1 MEFWLVLFNFTD
13 MNKFIFRISLIAAY
27 FAIVLS
33 LISCQTERKATR
45 FMSEHPNILAKIC
58 DEKFPVILSTD
69 TVIGVDSNL
78 IAQYE
83 REFSNLYY
91 LIDSLI
97 SNDSVRT
104 VIKTQIK
111 TVKEP
116 VYKTKTITVTKENTA
131 RLAACKEQ
139 MEESERDYQLNIQ
152 GFEHELDEADKQIQE
167 LKDKVNRTRKQR
179 NKFMWFLIAMS
190 IFAFRRQIVK
200 LII

>member
-1 MEFWLVLFNFTD
+1 

>member
-1 MEFWLVLFNFTD
+1 
-13 MNKFIFRISLIAAY
+13 MNKFLFRISLIAAY

-45 FMSEHPNILAKIC
+45 FMAEHPNVLAKIC
-58 DEKFPVILSTD
+58 DEKFPVIPSID
-69 TVIGVDSNL
+69 TFVTVDSL
-78 IAQYE
+78 LLQQYE
-83 REFSNLYY
+83 REFGNLYY

-97 SNDSVRT
+97 SNDSIKT
-104 VIKTQIK
+104 VIQTQIK

-139 MEESERDYQLNIQ
+139 MEENERDYELNIQ

-179 NKFMWFLIAMS
+179 NKFMWLLIAMT

-200 LII
+200 LIV

>member
-1 MEFWLVLFNFTD
+1 
-13 MNKFIFRISLIAAY
+13 MNKLIFRISLIAVY

-45 FMSEHPNILAKIC
+45 FMSEHPNVLAKIC
-58 DEKFPVILSTD
+58 DEKFPVIPSVD
-69 TVIGVDSNL
+69 TFVTIDSML
-78 IAQYE
+78 LAQYE

-97 SNDSVRT
+97 SNDSIKT
-104 VIKTQIK
+104 VIQTQIK

-116 VYKTKTITVTKENTA
+116 VYKTKTITVTKENTRKLQLCNA
-131 RLAACKEQ
+131 EKEALREQ
-139 MEESERDYQLNIQ
+139 MEENERDYELNIQ
-152 GFEHELDEADKQIQE
+152 GFKIALDESEKEKQE

-179 NKFMWFLIAMS
+179 NKFMWLLIGMS
-190 IFAFRRQIVK
+190 IFAFRRQILK

>member
-1 MEFWLVLFNFTD
+1 

-58 DEKFPVILSTD
+58 DEKFPVIPSVD
-69 TVIGVDSNL
+69 TFVTIDSAIL
-78 IAQYE
+78 LQYE

-97 SNDSVRT
+97 SNDS
-104 VIKTQIK
+104 IK
-111 TVKEP
+111 TVIQTQFKTVSKP
-116 VYKTKTITVTKENTA
+116 IYKTKTVTITKENTA

-139 MEESERDYQLNIQ
+139 IEENERDYELNIK
-152 GFEHELDEADKQIQE
+152 GFQTELDEADKQIQE

-179 NKFMWFLIAMS
+179 NKFMWLLIGMS
-190 IFAFRRQIVK
+190 IFAFRRQILK
-200 LII
+200 LLI

>member
-1 MEFWLVLFNFTD
+1 
-13 MNKFIFRISLIAAY
+13 MNKLIFRISLIAIY
-27 FAIVLS
+27 FAIIYS
-33 LISCQTERKATR
+33 LTSCQTERKAAR
-45 FMSEHPNILAKIC
+45 FMAEHPNVLARIC
-58 DEKFPVILSTD
+58 DEKFPVIPSVD
-69 TVIGVDSNL
+69 TLVTVDSML
-78 IAQYE
+78 LAQYE

-97 SNDSVRT
+97 SNDSIKT
-104 VIKTQIK
+104 VIQTQIK

-131 RLAACKEQ
+131 RLAACKAQ
-139 MEESERDYQLNIQ
+139 MEENERDYELNIQ
-152 GFEHELDEADKQIQE
+152 GFKIALDESEKEKQE

-179 NKFMWFLIAMS
+179 NKFMWLLIAMT

>member
-1 MEFWLVLFNFTD
+1 
-13 MNKFIFRISLIAAY
+13 MNKLLFRISLIAIIY
-27 FAIVLS
+27 S
-33 LISCQTERKATR
+33 LTSCQTERKATR
-45 FMSEHPNILAKIC
+45 FMAEHPNVLAKIC
-58 DEKFPVILSTD
+58 DEKFPVIPSVDTFVTIDSILLS
-69 TVIGVDSNL
+69 
-78 IAQYE
+78 QYE

-97 SNDSVRT
+97 SNDSIKT
-104 VIKTQIK
+104 VIQTQIK

-131 RLAACKEQ
+131 RLSACKEQ
-139 MEESERDYQLNIQ
+139 MEENERDYELNIQ
-152 GFEHELDEADKQIQE
+152 GFEHELDESEKEKQE

-179 NKFMWFLIAMS
+179 NKFMWLLIGMS

>member
-1 MEFWLVLFNFTD
+1 
-13 MNKFIFRISLIAAY
+13 MNKFIFRISLFAAY
-27 FAIVLS
+27 FSIILS

-45 FMSEHPNILAKIC
+45 FMAEHPNVLAKIC
-58 DEKFPVILSTD
+58 DEKFPVIPSVD
-69 TVIGVDSNL
+69 TLVTVDSML
-78 IAQYE
+78 LAQYE

-97 SNDSVRT
+97 SNDSIKT
-104 VIKTQIK
+104 VIQTQIK
-111 TVKEP
+111 TIKEP

-139 MEESERDYQLNIQ
+139 MEENERDYELNIK
-152 GFEHELDEADKQIQE
+152 GFQTELDEADKQIQE
-167 LKDKVNRTRKQR
+167 LKDKINRTRKQR
-179 NKFMWFLIAMS
+179 NKFMWFLVAMS

>member
-1 MEFWLVLFNFTD
+1 
-13 MNKFIFRISLIAAY
+13 MNKLIFRISLIAAY

-45 FMSEHPNILAKIC
+45 FMSEHPNVLAKIC
-58 DEKFPVILSTD
+58 DEKFPVIPSVD
-69 TVIGVDSNL
+69 TLVTIDSML
-78 IAQYE
+78 LAQYE

-97 SNDSVRT
+97 SNDSIKT
-104 VIKTQIK
+104 VIQTQIK

-139 MEESERDYQLNIQ
+139 MEENERDYELNIQ
-152 GFEHELDEADKQIQE
+152 GFKIALDESEKEKQE

-179 NKFMWFLIAMS
+179 NKFMWLLIGMS
-190 IFAFRRQIVK
+190 IFAFRRQILK